1 MEKKAI
7 QEEKPKVSLRLT
19 RVGIKNLKTL
29 LKVARDGH
37 EMRFIPQ
44 IDIYVDLPQEKKGIH
59 MSRLVESITEVVEE
73 EAEFKHNS
81 LELIAL
87 HILESLKKRHKYS
100 SAEVYLKTDL
110 AVYAQTP
117 VSKKR
122 SIEVHEIGLRI
133 VKKEGSLVKHLN
145 VTVMGNTACPH
156 SLANTGTPHIQ
167 RAYAFLEVETT
178 FNNTITFEELIDIC
192 ENSFS
197 SRVYTLL
204 KTEDESEI
212 VSHMYGNPLFV
223 EDVCRNILHMS
234 QTCISH
240 AKVVAKCISEESIHR
255 HDVYAEGY
263 VET

>member
-1 MEKKAI
+1 MEKEAT

-19 RVGIKNLKTL
+19 KVGIKNLKTL
-29 LKVARDGH
+29 LKVARDGR

-44 IDIYVDLPQEKKGIH
+44 IDIYVDLPGEKKGIH

-87 HILESLKKRHKYS
+87 HMLESLKKRHKYT
-100 SAEVYLKTDL
+100 SAEVNLKTDL
-110 AVYAQTP
+110 AVYAETP

-122 SIEVHEIGLRI
+122 SIEVHEICLKVI
-133 VKKEGSLVKHLN
+133 KEESKITKCLLTEV
-145 VTVMGNTACPH
+145 VGNTSCPH
-156 SLANTGTPHIQ
+156 SLANTGRPHIQ
-167 RAYAFLEVETT
+167 RAHAILEVETH
-178 FNNTITFEELIDIC
+178 FDNGVAFEELIEIC
-192 ENSFS
+192 ERSFS
-197 SRVYTLL
+197 SRVFTLL

-212 VSHMYGNPLFV
+212 VSRMFQNPLFV
-223 EDVCRNILHMS
+223 EDVCRNMLDFA
-234 QTCISH
+234 QRQISS
-240 AKVVAKCISEESIHR
+240 AKIKARCISEESIHR